1 MVNLSKLKEP
11 FDASSVRWRVGST
24 NKKAVERKTGD
35 KYAKPTKGIAL
46 CYIDARDVENRLDMV
61 VGAENWSTRYEYHGN
76 TCVCY
81 LTVNGVTKANGSGD
95 TAVEAEKGAIS
106 KAFVRA
112 GSSWGIGRYLYNAEN
127 VWVDLDEYGKI
138 KKSEYKKL
146 DKMLARISKGEVVKG
161 ESPVEEKPKE
171 TTVEEKFEVVRKAVV
186 AKATVEELD
195 RYASNKKLLDGVKAI
210 GLDKEFNQ
218 MVEDRRN
225 EITGTFNNERP

>member
-1 MVNLSKLKEP
+1 MDKNDLTAP
-11 FDASSVRWRVGST
+11 FDASAVRWRVGST
-24 NKKAVERKTGD
+24 NKKAMERKTGD

-46 CYIDARDVENRLDMV
+46 CYIDARDVENRLDET

-127 VWVDLDEYGKI
+127 IWVELDDYGKI
-138 KKSEYKKL
+138 KQSEYKKL
-146 DKMLARISKGEVVKG
+146 DKMLVRISQGEIVKG
-161 ESPVEEKPKE
+161 ENPTDGKDEKIIARVQKSLSEKTTVQELDELWNEKIVPFIKDSDKE
-171 TTVEEKFEVVRKAVV
+171 TKDACQ
-186 AKATVEELD
+186 LI
-195 RYASNKKLLDGVKAI
+195 YSNKF
-210 GLDKEFNQ
+210 KEL
-218 MVEDRRN
+218 
-225 EITGTFNNERP
+225 TGNAV